1 MKKKVYIFSGES
13 RASTYGIGTYMNQLI
28 EALKDGK
35 IDFGIVYLYADN
47 TEILIEEKDGYQ
59 QISIPRI
66 NRYAPKGIHS
76 YERNIAF
83 LLKEVIQ
90 TEKDDQIIF
99 HLNFMTHSTMVTYL
113 KRLFKCHIILT
124 IHYTNWSFNL
134 LGNYKRMQEI
144 IQMESKQLDEC
155 NRRIL
160 KEIKEN
166 ALLIKKCDLVI
177 CVAQHTVNTFIG
189 LNCLRKTPV
198 IVINNAL
205 KDCYQRISEM
215 RRMEL
220 RKKYYIDSQT
230 RVIFF
235 AGRLDKVKGVP
246 FLIQAF
252 EETLKSFPNS
262 RLLIAGNGNFEQC
275 INATNHC
282 WSKISFTGKLK
293 KEQLYELYSIA
304 DIGIVCSLHEEF
316 GFVAIEMMM
325 QCLPLI
331 VSNTSGLTEIVI
343 DGETGL
349 KVPIDTRNNERY
361 ININKLSEQINYLLE
376 NPTLALQL
384 SINARKR
391 FLEKYELNLFK
402 EKMLAVYNS

>member
-13 RASTYGIGTYMNQLI
+13 RASAYGIGTYMNQLI

-166 ALLIKKCDLVI
+166 ALLIKGGTLYAKI
-177 CVAQHTVNTFIG
+177 
-189 LNCLRKTPV
+189 
-198 IVINNAL
+198 
-205 KDCYQRISEM
+205 
-215 RRMEL
+215 
-220 RKKYYIDSQT
+220 YYGS
-230 RVIFF
+230 
-235 AGRLDKVKGVP
+235 
-246 FLIQAF
+246 
-252 EETLKSFPNS
+252 
-262 RLLIAGNGNFEQC
+262 
-275 INATNHC
+275 
-282 WSKISFTGKLK
+282 
-293 KEQLYELYSIA
+293 
-304 DIGIVCSLHEEF
+304 
-316 GFVAIEMMM
+316 
-325 QCLPLI
+325 
-331 VSNTSGLTEIVI
+331 
-343 DGETGL
+343 
-349 KVPIDTRNNERY
+349 
-361 ININKLSEQINYLLE
+361 
-376 NPTLALQL
+376 
-384 SINARKR
+384 
-391 FLEKYELNLFK
+391 
-402 EKMLAVYNS
+402 